1 MLAWHS
7 KFTFRDKSHCYTWI
21 IPFSVSSLCVF
32 SWRLLKRRSK
42 MRNNTEIREFILL
55 GLLDDPQLQVVNFV
69 FLLIT
74 YMLSI
79 TGNLTIITL
88 TLLDIHLQTPMYFF
102 LRSFSILEVSFTT
115 VTIPKFLST
124 IITGDKTI
132 SFNDCMTQLFFFHFL
147 GSHWV
152 LPSGCH
158 VLWLLHC
165 HLQTA
170 ALLDHHESQS
180 LHTACLGLL
189 AGFILNQIPMSNVL
203 PTAWLV

>member
-55 GLLDDPQLQVVNFV
+55 GLSDNPQLQVVMFV

-132 SFNDCMTQLFFFHFL
+132 SFNDCMTQFFFFFSFSWESL
-147 GSHWV
+147 RFTFWLPCPMTAT
-152 LPSGCH
+152 LPSANRCITWPSWITESARCLSWPLG
-158 VLWLLHC
+158 WLH
-165 HLQTA
+165 
-170 ALLDHHESQS
+170 S
-180 LHTACLGLL
+180 
-189 AGFILNQIPMSNVL
+189 
-203 PTAWLV
+203 

>member
-7 KFTFRDKSHCYTWI
+7 NFTFRDKSHCYTWI

-55 GLLDDPQLQVVNFV
+55 RLSDDPQLQVVIFV

-88 TLLDIHLQTPMYFF
+88 TLLDAHLQAPMYFF
-102 LRSFSILEVSFTT
+102 LRNFSLLEVSFTT
-115 VTIPKFLST
+115 VSIPRFLAT
-124 IITGDKTI
+124 IIIGDKTI
-132 SFNDCMTQLFFFHFL
+132 PFNDCMAQLFFFSFSWESL
-147 GSHWV
+147 SFILWLPCPMTV
-152 LPSGCH
+152 TLPSANCCITWP
-158 VLWLLHC
+158 LWITKSAHCLSWPLGWLH
-165 HLQTA
+165 
-170 ALLDHHESQS
+170 S
-180 LHTACLGLL
+180 
-189 AGFILNQIPMSNVL
+189 
-203 PTAWLV
+203 